1 MAVVVVVGALLYPT
15 PKPEPKAVATQEEAK
30 HDLEIIHFHLPQN
43 PESEQIADSLNKIAE
58 KYGEQILVT
67 RVDINAEPERAK
79 AEKVTKPPKVVM
91 MAGTVR
97 ACKFQGV
104 WTYGQIERKVE
115 EILRGLK
122 RVGKDWRPDVAGM
135 ENAPNK
141 PAVPGQPAGP
151 SPASTGAATLPA
163 APAGT
168 PTLVPGMQRL
178 GQKPAAAP
186 PAAPPAT
193 SAAAPVLPKAP

>member
-15 PKPEPKAVATQEEAK
+15 PKPAPKAASGQAVAK

-43 PESEQIADSLNKIAE
+43 PESEQIADSLNKIAK

-91 MAGTVR
+91 MAGNVR

-104 WTYGQIERKVE
+104 WTDVQIERKVE

-135 ENAPNK
+135 DSAPHK
-141 PAVPGQPAGP
+141 PAIPGQPASPVTNP
-151 SPASTGAATLPA
+151 SPVPSTTS
-163 APAGT
+163 T
-168 PTLVPGMQRL
+168 PVPGLQRL
-178 GQKPAAAP
+178 GTKPAAAAP
-186 PAAPPAT
+186 AAATPAAPGNP
-193 SAAAPVLPKAP
+193 

>member
-43 PESEQIADSLNKIAE
+43 PESEQIADSLNKIAK

-97 ACKFQGV
+97 ACRFQGV
-104 WTYGQIERKVE
+104 WTEAQIERKVE

-135 ENAPNK
+135 ENAPTK
-141 PAVPGQPAGP
+141 PGIPGQAAPP
-151 SPASTGAATLPA
+151 SPASTGAATPPA
-163 APAGT
+163 PPSGT
-168 PTLVPGMQRL
+168 PTAVPGMQRL
-178 GQKPAAAP
+178 GQKPAATP
-186 PAAPPAT
+186 
-193 SAAAPVLPKAP
+193 